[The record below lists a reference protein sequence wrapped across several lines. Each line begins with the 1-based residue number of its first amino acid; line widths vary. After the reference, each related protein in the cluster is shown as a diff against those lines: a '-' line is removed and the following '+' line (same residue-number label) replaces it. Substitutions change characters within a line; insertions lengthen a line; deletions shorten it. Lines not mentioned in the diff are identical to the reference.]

1 MVIEPINLYLLK
13 YKYFYKSVLQFN
25 NLGLIFQVIYL

>member
-1 MVIEPINLYLLK
+1 MVIEPINQYLFL
-13 YKYFYKSVLQFN
+13 YFYKSVLQFN